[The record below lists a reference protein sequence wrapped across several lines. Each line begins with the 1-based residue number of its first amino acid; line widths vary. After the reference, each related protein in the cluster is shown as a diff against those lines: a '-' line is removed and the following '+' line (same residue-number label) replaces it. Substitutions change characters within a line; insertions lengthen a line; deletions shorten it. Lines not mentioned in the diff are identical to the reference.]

1 VITFDEGTRKAGCC
15 EGTAEGGRIATILL
29 GPDVRHGVH
38 LQRDYTQY
46 SLLATL
52 EDRFGL
58 PRLRH
63 ARDAQTMRPAFAG
76 G

>member
-1 VITFDEGTRKAGCC
+1 MREPATLAAAEAPRK
-15 EGTAEGGRIATILL
+15 GRIATILL
-29 GPDVRHGVH
+29 GPDVRQGVH

-58 PRLRH
+58 PRLWH
-63 ARDAQTMRPAFAG
+63 ARDARGFHRRLTSIID
-76 G
+76 